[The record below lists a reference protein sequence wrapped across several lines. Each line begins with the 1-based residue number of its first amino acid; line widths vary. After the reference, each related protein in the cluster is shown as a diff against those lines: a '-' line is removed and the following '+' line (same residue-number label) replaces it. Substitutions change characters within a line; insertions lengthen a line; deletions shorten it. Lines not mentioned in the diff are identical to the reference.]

1 MKKNH
6 ISLKSLI
13 ASALAFSMLISF
25 APSTITAKAIDT
37 SSSITITKLTSE
49 DEQGTMLHAWDWSF
63 NTVKANV
70 AKIKAAGYS
79 AVQVSPV
86 EPSKD
91 DSAITNSKWYLLYQP
106 IAFRVG
112 NVQLGTE
119 EEFKAMC
126 DAAHNEGLKII
137 VDVVT
142 NHTGNNEG
150 DGSTT
155 IAPQVTF
162 QGSGYEYYW
171 HLPLHGVKDWNDRYE
186 VTHGGLGL
194 PDLNTSNADVQNMIR
209 TFLEECLTDG
219 ADGFRFDTAKHIE
232 LPSPLDDDKTSS
244 NYWPNVLSGLKT
256 YNNKTPFVYGEVLQG
271 GADNFA
277 NYTKLMDITASNFG
291 GAIRSIVGVGSN
303 ASSNLSDANFNNYK
317 SYNIPSDVDPSSL
330 VTWVESHDTYANDSE
345 ESTALTAEQIR
356 NGWALTAS
364 RAASTPLFFNRTA
377 GRSKLQGNIGDE
389 GDSNWKNPDVVA
401 VNKFHNAMV
410 GESENV
416 TKLSDKIVMIQRG
429 NKGIVVVNLGSE
441 ITNFSTAATLKAGNY
456 TNCATAGGAFTASG
470 TQLTGDLKSGITVL
484 YEGGIPE
491 TPVYLPEVSADK
503 ENCTF
508 YDPFQLTLHVKNT
521 ATGTYTINGGTETTY
536 SDGDQ
541 VAIGATATAGEKIK
555 VALKARNSDGEAT
568 EEYNYIKKDV
578 NSVATVYF
586 KKPAG
591 WTIPYV
597 YIYNEYNEKNASFP
611 GIKMT
616 KIGSDFYK
624 YELTG
629 WADAKVQFNDNYNG
643 HKTSTFDLATNGN
656 MVYDGGVWK
665 GYDHSYDS
673 LIDPNVT
680 PDQEEQETSKVYFKN
695 TQNWPDV
702 NVYFYTNVGG
712 FKEVN
717 GGWPGI
723 AMNNEGN
730 GLFSYTLPKAFEGA
744 QILFNTTGG
753 NTQIPASGG
762 FLAPANS
769 TMICEPIG
777 ETQDATWKEYVEA
790 GTSKIYFRKPSDWA
804 EPKIYAYAIDGN
816 SDSKVSGAVAAWPG
830 VSMTKVDGTE
840 TLYTYT
846 FSSDCQNINVI
857 FNDGNNQFPSSGGYK
872 LLAGE
877 SKIYDNGSL
886 RDFTTDD
893 LEEPEAPAIAG
904 QGVTKVLFKNT
915 ENWSNVKIYYWQDG
929 SPSVAWPGV
938 SMVNEGDNLYSY
950 NLPKG
955 YEKAKVIFNNG
966 NGKQTV
972 DLSTKVGNTM
982 EFVSSGESDGKLTGE
997 LISKSKV
1004 YFKNTKGWK
1013 SVKIHY
1019 WQDGGSSTDWP
1030 GVSMVDEGDNLYSYT
1045 MPDGFENANVIFNN
1059 NGKGE
1064 QTETFKAED
1073 GKTLIL
1079 SEDTWREFTEDD
1091 IPGAGTGTDPEEPTN
1106 PGDNV
1111 ETGSTVYVKVPE
1123 GWAGIPNIHY
1133 WNTAG
1138 GTTTWPGK
1146 QMKNEGSGVYSAIIP
1161 KSFGDV
1167 TIIINDGSS
1176 KLSDKEGKNEF
1187 DVKLGSSIIFEN
1199 GEWKDYVKPT
1209 PNPGGTDNP
1218 DDGTTHQDVSKTP
1231 TVEGT
1236 IYTKTK
1242 KLSGTAGANADIV
1255 LSVEEEVKYTTSAGA
1270 QVITQ
1275 TKTEEKEIGRTK
1287 VNEKGNWTV
1296 NIPSQSKGTIIKVT
1310 EKEEGK
1316 LEASVEVTVRK
1327 KSSSNSSSSSSSS
1340 NQETVTT
1347 NGSIT
1352 TVRSSD
1358 GTIIKNQILNSTAP
1372 IIKVNLSSDSTVGKA
1387 IFEALAGNQNKKLTL
1402 VGNNAT
1408 WTFNGADI
1416 LVNNVADLE
1425 IAINS
1430 TSPNALL
1437 INNLTGGSEVITLSF
1452 AHKGLLPGKA
1462 TIQTNVDSK
1471 YNNKTMYLYSYN
1483 LANNR
1488 LNLISVNVP
1497 VINGIATFNITKGSD
1512 YVLSETPVPGAVSE
1526 GWNKIANGNWIFVKE
1541 ENNVTGWI
1549 KEGANWYLTDNSGVM
1564 KRGWANSNGKWYYLN
1579 SAGAMQTGWIN
1590 DNGTWYYLSP
1600 LGDMLFNTSIDG
1612 YTLGDNGALVK

>member
-6 ISLKSLI
+6 MSLKSLI

-25 APSTITAKAIDT
+25 APSTITAKAVDN
-37 SSSITITKLTSE
+37 SSLTTITKLTNE
-49 DEQGTMLHAWDWSF
+49 AEQGAILHAWDWSF
-63 NTVKANV
+63 NTVKDNV

-79 AVQVSPV
+79 AIQVSPV

-91 DSAITNSKWYLLYQP
+91 DSARTNSKWYLLYQP
-106 IAFRVG
+106 IAFKVG

-162 QGSGYEYYW
+162 QGSGYEDYW

-194 PDLNTSNADVQNMIR
+194 PDLNTSNADVQAMIR

-219 ADGFRFDTAKHIE
+219 ADGFRFDTAKHME

-244 NYWPNVLSGLKT
+244 NYWPNVLSGLTTKEGDIP
-256 YNNKTPFVYGEVLQG
+256 YVYGEVLQG

-277 NYTKLMDITASNFG
+277 NYTKLMDVTASNFG

-303 ASSNLSDANFNNYK
+303 ASPNLSDTNFNNYK
-317 SYNIPSDVDPSSL
+317 GYNIPDGIDPSDL

-377 GRSKLQGNIGDE
+377 GRTKLQGNIGDE

-401 VNKFHNAMV
+401 INKFHNAMV
-410 GESENV
+410 GENENV
-416 TKLSDKIVMIQRG
+416 TKLSDKIVMTQRG
-429 NKGIVVVNLGSE
+429 NKGIVIVNFGSK
-441 ITNFSTAATLKAGNY
+441 IANFSAAATLKAGNY

-470 TQLTGDLKSGITVL
+470 IQLTGDLKSGITVL
-484 YEGGIPE
+484 YKEGIPE

-508 YDPFQLTLHVKNT
+508 YDPFQLTLHVKNSGN
-521 ATGTYTINGGTETTY
+521 AVYSINGDAETSYT
-536 SDGDQ
+536 DGQ
-541 VAIGATATAGEKIK
+541 KITIGDTAAAGEKIK
-555 VALKARNSDGEAT
+555 VVLKASNSDGEAT
-568 EEYNYIKKDV
+568 EEYDYIKKDI

-591 WTIPYV
+591 WTVPYV
-597 YIYNEYNEKNASFP
+597 YIYNEYNENNVSFP
-611 GIKMT
+611 GVKMT
-616 KIGSDFYK
+616 KIGTDFYK

-629 WADAKVQFNDNYNG
+629 WADAKVQFNDNYDG

-656 MVYDGGVWK
+656 MVYDDGAWK
-665 GYDHSYDS
+665 GYDNSYDL
-673 LIDPNVT
+673 LIDPNVA
-680 PDQEEQETSKVYFKN
+680 PDQEEQGTSKVYFKN

-717 GGWPGI
+717 GGWPGV
-723 AMNNEGN
+723 AMTDEGN

-769 TMICEPIG
+769 TMICEQIG
-777 ETQDATWKEYVEA
+777 DGQDGTWKEYVEA

-846 FSSDCQNINVI
+846 FSSDSQNINVI
-857 FNDGNNQFPSSGGYK
+857 FNDGNNQFPSSGGYE

-893 LEEPEAPAIAG
+893 LAEPEAPAVAG

-915 ENWSNVKIYYWQDG
+915 ENWSNAKIYYWQDG
-929 SPSVAWPGV
+929 SPSIEWPGV

-955 YEKAKVIFNNG
+955 YEKAKVIINNG
-966 NGKQTV
+966 NGKQTE
-972 DLSTKVGNTM
+972 DLSTKIGSTM
-982 EFVSSGESDGKLTGE
+982 EFVSSGERDGKLTGE

-1004 YFKNTKGWK
+1004 YFKNTKNWK

-1019 WQDGGSSTDWP
+1019 WPDGGLGTDWP
-1030 GVSMVDEGDNLYSYT
+1030 GISMVDEGNDLYSYT

-1064 QTETFKAED
+1064 QTETIKAED

-1091 IPGAGTGTDPEEPTN
+1091 IPGAGNDTEEPTD
-1106 PGDNV
+1106 PDDNIEV
-1111 ETGSTVYVKVPE
+1111 GSTVYVKVPDTWN
-1123 GWAGIPNIHY
+1123 GVPNVHY
-1133 WNTAG
+1133 WNTLG
-1138 GTTTWPGK
+1138 DTTTWPGNK
-1146 QMKNEGSGVYSAIIP
+1146 MKDEGNGLYSIVIP

-1176 KLSDKEGKNEF
+1176 KLSDKEGKSEF
-1187 DVKLGSSIIFEN
+1187 EVKLGSSIILED
-1199 GEWKDYVKPT
+1199 GEWKDYVKLT
-1209 PNPGGTDNP
+1209 PNPDEPNNPGGTGDTG
-1218 DDGTTHQDVSKTP
+1218 DGSSDQDVSKTP
-1231 TVEGT
+1231 TVNGT
-1236 IYTKTK
+1236 IYTNTQ
-1242 KLSGTAGANADIV
+1242 LVTGTAGSNAEII
-1255 LSVEEEVKYTTSAGA
+1255 LSVDEEVKNTTSAGA
-1270 QVITQ
+1270 ELITE
-1275 TKTEEKEIGRTK
+1275 TTVEEKEIGRTK
-1287 VNEKGNWTV
+1287 SDENGNWSLD
-1296 NIPSQSKGTIIKVT
+1296 IPTQSEGVIIKVT
-1310 EKEEGK
+1310 AKEEGK
-1316 LEASVEVTVRK
+1316 LEASITVIVRK
-1327 KSSSNSSSSSSSS
+1327 ISSSSSRSK
-1340 NQETVTT
+1340 NKTVTT
-1347 NGSIT
+1347 SGNT
-1352 TVRSSD
+1352 TIIKSSD
-1358 GTIIKNQILNSTAP
+1358 GTIIKNQILNSTTP
-1372 IIKVNLSSDSTVGKA
+1372 VIKVNLSSGQIVGKV
-1387 IFEALAGNQNKKLTL
+1387 IFEVLAGNQNKKLTL
-1402 VGNNAT
+1402 VGNNAS
-1408 WTFNGADI
+1408 WTFNGAD
-1416 LVNNVADLE
+1416 VSADNAADLDTT
-1425 IAINS
+1425 INS
-1430 TSPNALL
+1430 TLPNASMINDL
-1437 INNLTGGSEVITLSF
+1437 IGGNEVITLLF

-1462 TIQTNVDSK
+1462 TIQASVDSK
-1471 YNNKTMYLYSYN
+1471 YNNKTMNLYSYN
-1483 LANNR
+1483 PVNNR
-1488 LNLISVNVP
+1488 LSLVSVNVP
-1497 VINGIATFNITKGSD
+1497 VVNGIATFDITKGSD
-1512 YVLSETPVPGAVSE
+1512 YILSETPIQGAVSE
-1526 GWNKIANGNWIFVKE
+1526 GWNKAANGNWIFVKD
-1541 ENNVTGWI
+1541 ENNVIGWI
-1549 KEGANWYLTDNSGVM
+1549 KDGANWYLTDNSGVM
-1564 KRGWANSNGKWYYLN
+1564 KTGWANSNGKWYYLN

-1590 DNGTWYYLSP
+1590 DNGTWYYLSL
-1600 LGDMLFNTSIDG
+1600 LGNMLSNTSVDG
-1612 YTLGDNGALVK
+1612 YTLGENGALVK